1 MATEALSLP
10 DSDDLNLPDDIART
24 IVDPKA
30 FVDAKAIDDMFTW
43 VRANNPLGRAQP
55 EGFDPFW
62 VVSKH
67 ADVLEV
73 TRRNDLYDSTTR
85 PFILGESEAITRM
98 REINGGDAFPFKS
111 LTGSD
116 EPDHGVM
123 RKLFT
128 PLFQNQGMKA
138 MEPRVRAI
146 ARAHVDR
153 MAAFGGRCDFVKDIA
168 LDYPLRVVMDFM
180 GVPPED
186 EPMMVAVTNALF
198 SGDDE
203 EINEAAPKL
212 TPAQQ
217 SEQMRAAFKPMEDY
231 FAALTHDRIANPRED
246 VATLIANGRIDG
258 ELLSPDRALGHY
270 LSFATAGHHTTA
282 ASLSGAIQLLC
293 EQPEHLQTLRDDPS
307 IIPVFVEEALRWVTP
322 AKHFMRCAMTDT
334 ELRGREIRK
343 GDWMYVSY
351 ASANRDEEAFDAPF
365 EFRPNRKPI
374 KHVSF
379 GFGVHQCLGNM
390 LARQE
395 MRFFLEDLVA
405 RIDTLELDGTPALT
419 KSRWVQGL
427 KTCPIKYTMK

>member
-1 MATEALSLP
+1 MQNQQADLVQDFDLPQEIGEA
-10 DSDDLNLPDDIART
+10 
-24 IVDPKA
+24 IVSPEA
-30 FVDAKAIDDMFTW
+30 FADAKKIEEMFSW
-43 VRANNPLGRAQP
+43 VRANNPLGIARP
-55 EGFDPFW
+55 KGFMPFW

-73 TRRNDLYDSTTR
+73 TRRNDLYDSTTM
-85 PFILGESEAITRM
+85 PFILGETEAIERM
-98 REINGGDAFPFKS
+98 RAINGGDAFPFKS
-111 LTGSD
+111 LTGTD
-116 EPDHGVM
+116 EPEHRVL

-128 PLFQNQGMKA
+128 PLFQNQGMRA

-146 ARAHVDR
+146 ARTHVDR
-153 MAAFGGRCDFVKDIA
+153 MAAMGTRCDFVNDIA

-186 EPMMVAVTNALF
+186 EQMMVQITNALF

-203 EINEAAPKL
+203 EINEAAAVL
-212 TPAQQ
+212 TPAEQA
-217 SEQMRAAFKPMEDY
+217 EQMRAAFKPMEDY
-231 FAALTHDRIANPRED
+231 FAALTRDRIANPRED
-246 VATLIANGRIDG
+246 VATLIANGRVNG
-258 ELLSPDRALGHY
+258 KPLPADRALGHY

-282 ASLSGAIQLLC
+282 SSLSGAIQVLC
-293 EQPEHLQTLRDDPS
+293 EQPQHLETLRADPS
-307 IIPVFVEEALRWVTP
+307 IIPVFVEEALRWITP
-322 AKHFMRCAMTDT
+322 AKHFMRCAMVDT
-334 ELRGREIRK
+334 ELGGRTIRA

-351 ASANRDEEAFDAPF
+351 ASANRDEEAFEMPF
-365 EFRPNRKPI
+365 EFWPNRKPI

-405 RIDTLELDGTPALT
+405 RIDTIALDGSPVLT

-427 KTCPIKYTMK
+427 KTLPIRYSFK

>member
-1 MATEALSLP
+1 MQDQQIDTTQDLEIPSEMAAAIVSPEAFT
-10 DSDDLNLPDDIART
+10 DFA
-24 IVDPKA
+24 
-30 FVDAKAIDDMFTW
+30 AIERMFTW
-43 VRANNPLGRAQP
+43 LRANQPLGIARP
-55 EGFDPFW
+55 EGFTPFW
-62 VVSKH
+62 VVTKH

-73 TRRNDLYDSTTR
+73 TKRNDLYDSTTR
-85 PFILGESEAITRM
+85 PFILGETEAIERM
-98 REINGGDAFPFKS
+98 RAINNGDAFPFKS
-111 LTGSD
+111 LTGTD
-116 EPDHGVM
+116 EPEHAVL

-146 ARAHVDR
+146 AKAHVDR
-153 MAAFGGRCDFVKDIA
+153 MAEMGGRCDFVNDIA

-186 EPMMVAVTNALF
+186 EQLMVQVTNALF

-203 EINEAAPKL
+203 EINEAAPVL

-217 SEQMRAAFKPMEDY
+217 AEQMRAAFKPMEDY
-231 FAALTHDRIANPRED
+231 FGALTRDRIANPRED
-246 VATLIANGRIDG
+246 VATLIANGRVNG
-258 ELLSPDRALGHY
+258 EPLSPDRALGHY

-282 ASLSGAIQLLC
+282 SSLSGAVQVLC
-293 EQPEHLQTLRDDPS
+293 EQPEHLETLRADPS
-307 IIPVFVEEALRWVTP
+307 IIPIFVEEALRWVTP
-322 AKHFMRCAMTDT
+322 AKHFMRCATVDT
-334 ELRGREIRK
+334 ELRGQTIRA
-343 GDWMYVSY
+343 GDWVYVSY
-351 ASANRDEEAFDAPF
+351 ASANRDEEAFEAPF

-395 MRFFLEDLVA
+395 MRFFLEELVA
-405 RIDTLELDGTPALT
+405 RIGTLSLAGAPVLT

-427 KTCPIKYTMK
+427 KTLPIRFSFK

>member
-1 MATEALSLP
+1 MQDQQLAQVEDLDLPQEIAEA
-10 DSDDLNLPDDIART
+10 
-24 IVDPKA
+24 IVSPQA
-30 FVDAKAIDDMFTW
+30 FTDAEKIKEMFTW
-43 VRANNPLGRAQP
+43 IRANNPLGIARP
-55 EGFDPFW
+55 KGFMPFW

-73 TRRNDLYDSTTR
+73 TRRNDLYDSTTK
-85 PFILGESEAITRM
+85 PFILGETEAIERM
-98 REINGGDAFPFKS
+98 RAINGGDAFPFKS
-111 LTGSD
+111 LTGTD
-116 EPDHGVM
+116 EPEHGVL

-128 PLFQNQGMKA
+128 PLFQNQGMRA

-153 MAAFGGRCDFVKDIA
+153 MEAMGGRCDFVRDIA

-186 EPMMVAVTNALF
+186 EPLMVQITNALF

-203 EINEAAPKL
+203 EINEAAAVL

-217 SEQMRAAFKPMEDY
+217 AEQMRAAFKPMEDY
-231 FAALTHDRIANPRED
+231 FAALTRDRIANPRED
-246 VATLIANGRIDG
+246 VATLIANGRVNG
-258 ELLSPDRALGHY
+258 EPISPDRALGHY

-282 ASLSGAIQLLC
+282 SSLAGAIQVLC
-293 EQPEHLQTLRDDPS
+293 EQPQHLETLRADPS
-307 IIPVFVEEALRWVTP
+307 IIPVFVEEALRWITP
-322 AKHFMRCAMTDT
+322 AKHFMRCAVVDT
-334 ELRGREIRK
+334 ELRGRTIRA
-343 GDWMYVSY
+343 GDWVYVSY
-351 ASANRDEEAFDAPF
+351 ASANCDEEAFEAPF

-395 MRFFLEDLVA
+395 MRFFLEEIVA
-405 RIDTLELDGTPALT
+405 RIGTLELDGAPVLT

-427 KTCPIKYTMK
+427 KTLPIRYSFK